1 MSNWRPLT
9 FAREVRNEGEKV
21 TWPSRKETVTTCIF
35 VFLMVA
41 FCGVFFVIADQIIL
55 WIVGAILG
63 IG

>member
-1 MSNWRPLT
+1 MSSWRPLT
-9 FAREVRNEGEKV
+9 FAREVRTEGEKV
-21 TWPSRKETVTTCIF
+21 TWPSRKETMTTSMF

-55 WIVGAILG
+55 WVVSAILG